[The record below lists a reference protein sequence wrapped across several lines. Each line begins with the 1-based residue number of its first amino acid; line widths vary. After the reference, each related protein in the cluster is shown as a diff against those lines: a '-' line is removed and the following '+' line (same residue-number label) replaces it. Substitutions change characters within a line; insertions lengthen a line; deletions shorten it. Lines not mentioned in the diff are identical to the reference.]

1 MRRFFRNK
9 RFWWIGSVFA
19 VLVAVTVAVTATGG
33 WAAPQN
39 VFVGAVVLPI
49 QNAFSYV
56 ADGVAGFFGVFGQ
69 RDKLQ
74 EENAELREELNALRD
89 EKGEWEEALNQNEFY
104 RDFLGLKE
112 ENRDFLFCDARVIA
126 RDPADLY
133 GTMTIDAGSLDG
145 ISAHDVVI
153 TAEGL
158 VGYVTTVAP
167 TYSTVAT
174 ILDPAV
180 NVGAYDR
187 RTDDSGIVSGD
198 AEAAKE
204 GVCVMNNLN
213 RYSTV
218 VSGDTVVTSGGSG
231 LFPAGLVIG
240 TVESVAKDDGQLTL
254 HAVIRPSADLMT
266 CRNVMVITA
275 FEGQGDVAVT
285 EE

>member
-9 RFWWIGSVFA
+9 RFWWISGAFA
-19 VLVAVTVAVTATGG
+19 VLVAITVAVTATGG

-39 VFVGAVVLPI
+39 VFMGAVVLPI
-49 QNAFSYV
+49 QNAFSHA
-56 ADGVAGFFGVFGQ
+56 ADGIAGFFGVFGQ

-74 EENAELREELNALRD
+74 EENAELREELNALRE
-89 EKGEWEEALNQNEFY
+89 EKGEWQEALNQNEFY

-112 ENRDFLFCDARVIA
+112 ENRDYRFCSARVIA
-126 RDPADLY
+126 RDPADPY
-133 GTMTIDAGSLDG
+133 GALTVDAGSLDG

-158 VGYVTTVAP
+158 VGYVTAVAP
-167 TYSTVAT
+167 TYATVAT

-198 AEAAKE
+198 LGAAKQ
-204 GVCVMNNLN
+204 GTCVMTQLG

-240 TVESVAKDDGQLTL
+240 TVESVAKDDGRLTL
-254 HAVIRPSADLMT
+254 SAVIRPSADLAG

-275 FEGQGDVAVT
+275 FEGQGDVAGA